1 MRGRGSTPL
10 DDDDALAERA
20 IGRGPRRGAYGDVLT
35 VWNAS
40 DESIVSPLRC
50 QRRAVFGECVQEVGC
65 GGATARINGHNPTWY
80 SLLDADLC
88 VNTMPPIIDAQG
100 EHADGGGDS
109 VRAVRAIE
117 RPTTREDVRVW
128 MVRGSERVFERER
141 DEWTV

>member
-1 MRGRGSTPL
+1 M
-10 DDDDALAERA
+10 
-20 IGRGPRRGAYGDVLT
+20 
-35 VWNAS
+35 WNAS

-65 GGATARINGHNPTWY
+65 GWCDSRGINGHNPTCY

-88 VNTMPPIIDAQG
+88 VNTMPPIMSTPKVNTLT
-100 EHADGGGDS
+100 GGGDS
-109 VRAVRAIE
+109 VRAEVRRHRE
-117 RPTTREDVRVW
+117 RRPLREDVRVW